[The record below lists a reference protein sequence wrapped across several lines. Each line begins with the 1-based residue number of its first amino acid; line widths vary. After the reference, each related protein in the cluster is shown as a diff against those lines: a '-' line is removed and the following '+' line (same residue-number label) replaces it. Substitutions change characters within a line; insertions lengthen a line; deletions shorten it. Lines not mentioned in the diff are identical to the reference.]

1 MTEGYVYRDVLPF
14 SAMVIMQSVAVG
26 LNTLFKAATMEGMSY
41 HVFVAYIH
49 AIGALVLLLPAHF
62 FSYRSRVVPPLSFH
76 VVCKIG
82 FLGMIGSSSQIM
94 GYTGINYSSP
104 TLDSAISNITPAFT
118 FILAVAFRCMMEKI
132 VVRRRWSQ
140 AKVIGAIVSIGGAI
154 VVTLYKGTALTT
166 AATSQSVQLHDQSLQ
181 IKTSQNW
188 VLGGFFLTCQYIL
201 VPLWYIVQTQIMKE
215 YPDELTVVFLYDLV
229 VSIVAAVVALITEGT
244 SPTAWILG
252 PNIALASVFCSGIL
266 GSCLNIIV
274 HTWALRIKGPVFV
287 AMFRPLSIVIALVMG
302 VVFLGDTLHLGS
314 LVGAAV
320 ISIGFYT
327 MMWGKAQEEQDLEE

>member
-118 FILAVAFRCMMEKI
+118 FILAVAFRMEKI

-188 VLGGFFLTCQYIL
+188 VLGGFFLTF
-201 VPLWYIVQTQIMKE
+201 
-215 YPDELTVVFLYDLV
+215 FLYDLV

>member
-1 MTEGYVYRDVLPF
+1 MACVL
-14 SAMVIMQSVAVG
+14 I
-26 LNTLFKAATMEGMSY
+26 TK
-41 HVFVAYIH
+41 
-49 AIGALVLLLPAHF
+49 
-62 FSYRSRVVPPLSFH
+62 SR
-76 VVCKIG
+76 
-82 FLGMIGSSSQIM
+82 
-94 GYTGINYSSP
+94 
-104 TLDSAISNITPAFT
+104 
-118 FILAVAFRCMMEKI
+118 MEKI

>member
-62 FSYRSRVVPPLSFH
+62 FSYRLLIQPSATLLLLLPSYLLSLSGVCVSIFLILSLEILLTFDYNFDRLNSLMACVLITKSR
-76 VVCKIG
+76 
-82 FLGMIGSSSQIM
+82 
-94 GYTGINYSSP
+94 
-104 TLDSAISNITPAFT
+104 
-118 FILAVAFRCMMEKI
+118 MEKI

-252 PNIALASVFCSGIL
+252 PNIALASVFCSVRG
-266 GSCLNIIV
+266 
-274 HTWALRIKGPVFV
+274 WALRIKGPVFV

>member
-118 FILAVAFRCMMEKI
+118 FILAVAFRMEKI

-166 AATSQSVQLHDQSLQ
+166 AATSQS
-181 IKTSQNW
+181 TSQNW

-201 VPLWYIVQTQIMKE
+201 VPLWYIVQVYALLCSLVIKTQIMKE

>member
-118 FILAVAFRCMMEKI
+118 FILAVAF
-132 VVRRRWSQ
+132 S
-140 AKVIGAIVSIGGAI
+140 
-154 VVTLYKGTALTT
+154 
-166 AATSQSVQLHDQSLQ
+166 
-181 IKTSQNW
+181 KTSQNW

>member
-118 FILAVAFRCMMEKI
+118 FILAVAFRI
-132 VVRRRWSQ
+132 FLSFFRW
-140 AKVIGAIVSIGGAI
+140 VI
-154 VVTLYKGTALTT
+154 K
-166 AATSQSVQLHDQSLQ
+166 
-181 IKTSQNW
+181 
-188 VLGGFFLTCQYIL
+188 
-201 VPLWYIVQTQIMKE
+201 TQIMKE

>member
-62 FSYRSRVVPPLSFH
+62 FSYRLLIQPSATLLLLLPSYLLSLSGVCVSIFLILSLEILLTFDYNFDRLNSLMACVLITKSR
-76 VVCKIG
+76 
-82 FLGMIGSSSQIM
+82 
-94 GYTGINYSSP
+94 
-104 TLDSAISNITPAFT
+104 
-118 FILAVAFRCMMEKI
+118 MEKI

-166 AATSQSVQLHDQSLQ
+166 AATSQS
-181 IKTSQNW
+181 TSQNW

-201 VPLWYIVQTQIMKE
+201 VPLWYIVQVYALLCSLVIKTQIMKE

>member
-118 FILAVAFRCMMEKI
+118 FILAVAFRC
-132 VVRRRWSQ
+132 
-140 AKVIGAIVSIGGAI
+140 AI